1 MGPTSIPVTVVTRDH
16 DENYPDD
23 VDTTGVSSPEVE
35 DWWEQFVPCQPQCV
49 LLREPHAPCSMP
61 GSLCVS
67 QATHVSVPSPGGWWG
82 FGIIL
87 LISTD

>member
-49 LLREPHAPCSMP
+49 LLREPHAAC
-61 GSLCVS
+61 LEACVS
-67 QATHVSVPSPGGWWG
+67 AKQHMSVSLLLVAGGG
-82 FGIIL
+82 LELF
-87 LISTD
+87 S